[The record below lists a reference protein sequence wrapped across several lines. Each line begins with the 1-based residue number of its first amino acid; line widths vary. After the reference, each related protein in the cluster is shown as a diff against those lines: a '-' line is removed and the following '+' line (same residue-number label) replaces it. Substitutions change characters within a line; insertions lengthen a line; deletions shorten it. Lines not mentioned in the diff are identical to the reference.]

1 MIRGR
6 LVAAA
11 MAGCTLAVA
20 LTAQRQAP
28 PEESP
33 RQALV
38 EMLSGGEEKF
48 TKHLTAEVQARL
60 AEMRKD
66 GLPGAN
72 SPLQASS
79 FIGNADTRKLDTF
92 DYGPILFA
100 INDAAQHQRLEAHI
114 EKDELRGDRD
124 DMEISIH
131 SFHWGVE
138 EESPIGMNLSL
149 RMKLQDAV
157 WRVESLTVDT
167 NLALGD
173 PRILNSGW
181 WNWTSAP
188 GPDSKP
194 VTDVAEAGS
203 HEAAMPPLRAVRM
216 IGLAENLYAQKHP
229 DQGFTC
235 GIKDLVNVGKGIDN
249 GQQYQFLAPE
259 FSDGVYNGYRFT
271 LIGCQGKPARSFQVT
286 AEPLN
291 GVGRAY
297 CLDDRRN
304 LRASDD
310 GRATTCLVQGKIA
323 RR

>member
-1 MIRGR
+1 MNRGR
-6 LVAAA
+6 LAAAA
-11 MAGCTLAVA
+11 MVASTLAVA
-20 LTAQRQAP
+20 LTAQRQSRP
-28 PEESP
+28 DESP

-48 TKHLTAEVQARL
+48 TKHLSPEVQARL

-66 GLPGAN
+66 ELPGAN
-72 SPLQASS
+72 TPLQATS
-79 FIGNADTRKLDTF
+79 FIRNADSRKLDTF

-124 DMEISIH
+124 DMDISLH

-138 EESPIGMNLSL
+138 EDSPVLMNLSL
-149 RMKLQDAV
+149 GMKLQNSV
-157 WRVESLTVDT
+157 WRVESLTL
-167 NLALGD
+167 NAKLALSD
-173 PRILNSGW
+173 PKILNNGW
-181 WNWTSAP
+181 WNWTGAP
-188 GPDSKP
+188 GTDSKP
-194 VTDVAEAGS
+194 VTDVAEAS
-203 HEAAMPPLRAVRM
+203 SREPAMPPLRAVRM

-235 GIKDLVNVGKGIDN
+235 GIKNLVNVGKGIDN
-249 GQQYQFLAPE
+249 GQQYQFMAPE
-259 FSDGVYNGYRFT
+259 FSDGIYNGYRFT
-271 LIGCQGKPARSFQVT
+271 LIGCQGKPAKSFQVT
-286 AEPLN
+286 AEPVS
-291 GVGRAY
+291 GTGKAY

-310 GRATTCLVQGKIA
+310 GRATTCLIQGKLA